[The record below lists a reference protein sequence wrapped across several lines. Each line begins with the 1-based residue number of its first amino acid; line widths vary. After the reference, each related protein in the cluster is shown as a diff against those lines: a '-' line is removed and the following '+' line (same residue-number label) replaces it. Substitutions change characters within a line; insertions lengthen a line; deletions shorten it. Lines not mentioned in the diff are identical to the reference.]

1 MTARAELESQ
11 RVIRELD
18 RLDLYRVFTFAF
30 GLPTAERYDWLCRPD
45 LAASLECLWQALG
58 VPGEFPAPG
67 CFDDY
72 QDYESTY
79 IALFDVGLPEPPAP
93 LLESAHNKA
102 VPPQQTALENVD
114 FYEVLGLKHN
124 PSQFAPDHL
133 VTQLEFLAALSFARE
148 NTTEAD
154 NKGTLD
160 LLEHD
165 FLERHLLNWLPIE
178 LEKLTRQ
185 KPPIFP
191 VLLALL
197 LAFVRQRHTPDAK
210 PN

>member
-1 MTARAELESQ
+1 MTARVKLASQGVAGELEG
-11 RVIRELD
+11 
-18 RLDLYRVFTFAF
+18 LDLYRVFAFAF
-30 GLPTAERYDWLCRPD
+30 GLPTPERYDWLCRPD
-45 LAASLECLWQALG
+45 LAVALECLWQSLG
-58 VPGEFPAPG
+58 VPGEFPTLG
-67 CFDDY
+67 RFDDY
-72 QDYESTY
+72 GDYESTY

-114 FYEVLGLKHN
+114 FYELLGLKHN

-148 NTTEAD
+148 NSTDAANES
-154 NKGTLD
+154 NLD
-160 LLEHD
+160 RLERD
-165 FLERHLLNWLPIE
+165 FLERHLLNWLPVE

-185 KPPIFP
+185 KPPVFP

-197 LAFVRQRHTPDAK
+197 LAFVRQRHTQLVAA
-210 PN
+210 

>member
-1 MTARAELESQ
+1 MIARAELESQ
-11 RVIRELD
+11 RVVGELEG
-18 RLDLYRVFTFAF
+18 LDLYRVFAFAF
-30 GLPTAERYDWLCRPD
+30 GLPTPERYDWLCRPD
-45 LAASLECLWQALG
+45 LAVALESLWQSLG

-67 CFDDY
+67 RFDDY
-72 QDYESTY
+72 EDYESTY
-79 IALFDVGLPEPPAP
+79 IALFDVGVPEPPAP

-148 NTTEAD
+148 NSTEAA
-154 NKGTLD
+154 NKSNLD
-160 LLEHD
+160 RLERD
-165 FLERHLLNWLPIE
+165 FLARHLLNWLPIE
-178 LEKLTRQ
+178 LEALARHE
-185 KPPIFP
+185 PPVYP

-197 LAFVRQRHTPDAK
+197 LAYARQRHHQFSVQ
-210 PN
+210 